1 MILSNIVSINWDALS
16 SISTFAAVIVAIFLP
31 VYNNIEKRK
40 LIIKSIV
47 KTDYDNSI
55 IILCITIDNIG
66 NRNIIIDRI
75 GFKSINGIDVT
86 YNYLLKDCELPLK
99 IKTNDSEIILF
110 EYKHNGHI
118 DIDNEDSIDIV
129 RVFKTKEIIVFDSM
143 NNRYS

>member
-1 MILSNIVSINWDALS
+1 MIISNIVSINWDALS

-86 YNYLLKDCELPLK
+86 YDYLLKDCELPLK
-99 IKTNDSEIILF
+99 IKTNDSELILF

-118 DIDNEDSIDIV
+118 DIDNEDSVDV
-129 RVFKTKEIIVFDSM
+129 ARVFKTKEIILFDSM

>member
-1 MILSNIVSINWDALS
+1 MIISNIVSINWDALS

-86 YNYLLKDCELPLK
+86 YDYLLKDCELPLK
-99 IKTNDSEIILF
+99 IKTNDSELILF
-110 EYKHNGHI
+110 EYKYNGHI
-118 DIDNEDSIDIV
+118 DIDNEDSVDV
-129 RVFKTKEIIVFDSM
+129 ARVFKTKEIILFDSM

>member
-1 MILSNIVSINWDALS
+1 MIISNIVSINWDALS
-16 SISTFAAVIVAIFLP
+16 SISTAAVIVAIFLP
-31 VYNNIEKRK
+31 VYNNIEKK